1 MTPMAERKHTLAGPA
16 RFSGV
21 GAHTGRFVRVTLKP
35 SDGGRVFFR
44 RSDLAGLVIG
54 LDPARAEAQSCTV
67 LRAEGGAV
75 RTVEHLLAALLMC
88 GVDSAEVELDGEEVP
103 VLDGSAAPLVELVRR
118 EGKRELDEE
127 RTVLAVSEPLT
138 LVEGDASICFEPAAG
153 LEVSYLIEYGHPA
166 IGRQEMSLELNEETF
181 RTGVAPARTF
191 GFLKDA
197 EALRA
202 RGLALGSSLENA
214 VVLDDAG
221 VVNPPLRFPDE
232 FVRHKI
238 LDLAGDLALLGA
250 PLRARV
256 TARRAGHGLHQR
268 AVRELSRTAAR
279 DDVS

>member
-1 MTPMAERKHTLAGPA
+1 
-16 RFSGV
+16 
-21 GAHTGRFVRVTLKP
+21 
-35 SDGGRVFFR
+35 
-44 RSDLAGLVIG
+44 
-54 LDPARAEAQSCTV
+54 
-67 LRAEGGAV
+67 
-75 RTVEHLLAALLMC
+75 
-88 GVDSAEVELDGEEVP
+88 
-103 VLDGSAAPLVELVRR
+103 
-118 EGKRELDEE
+118 
-127 RTVLAVSEPLT
+127 VLAVSEPLT

>member
-1 MTPMAERKHTLAGPA
+1 MSERKNTLAA
-16 RFSGV
+16 SAHFSGV
-21 GAHTGRFVRVTLKP
+21 GAHSGRIVRAALKP
-35 SDGGRVFFR
+35 SDAGRIFFR
-44 RSDLAGLVIG
+44 RSDLGGLVIG
-54 LDPARAEAQSCTV
+54 LDPARAESPNCTV
-67 LRAEGGAV
+67 LRGEGGAV
-75 RTVEHLLAALLMC
+75 RTVEHLLAALLMS
-88 GVDSAEVELDGEEVP
+88 GLDSVEVELDGEEIP
-103 VLDGSAAPLVELVRR
+103 ILDGSAAPLVELVRR
-118 EGKRELDEE
+118 AGKRELAEG
-127 RTVLAVSEPLT
+127 RTILALREPLT
-138 LVEGDASICFEPAAG
+138 LADGPASICFEPAAG
-153 LEVSYLIEYGHPA
+153 LEISYLIEYKHPA
-166 IGRQEMSLELNEETF
+166 IGRQELSLALDEETF

-197 EALRA
+197 EMLKA

-268 AVRELSRTAAR
+268 AVRELSRVVAET
-279 DDVS
+279 DLP